1 MDTYTNCIQKE
12 LKRARLVP
20 ITYLNHAGST
30 IALFRADMLEAGV
43 KQAIGRCLVANAID
57 TGQINGHTRAVV
69 IHGAGNTVSAV
80 KSGIDELGL
89 GVRVIA
95 VIYRET
101 SPHIWQRLK
110 HQGIEVVAE
119 TPRIDGRGGRLE
131 TVSQLCETNHGYVL
145 LEQHETEL
153 IVDIQR
159 KTFGVRIAEE
169 VETTHFVAGV
179 GTGGTLF
186 GIGQALRDINQQT
199 QLIGVEG
206 IGSTL
211 TLWHTYL
218 RVPDQ
223 SFNVQK
229 LAIEVALEKYK
240 AAGMLTELICHP
252 NNESNEWFEIN
263 IDFPDTITGTV
274 GIEGLGVGDP
284 TQMIMNHLPMLNSC
298 RIVTDEQMRQ
308 GQQALETH
316 GILAFESAGA
326 NFFAAMQLAEEL
338 QRQNQHG
345 VITTIVT
352 ARAGGQ

>member
-1 MDTYTNCIQKE
+1 MDAYTNCIQKE

-30 IALFRADMLEAGV
+30 IALFRADMFEAGV

-57 TGQINGHTRAVV
+57 TGQINGHTCAVV

-80 KSGIDELGL
+80 KAGIDELGL
-89 GVRVIA
+89 CVKVVA

-101 SPHIWQRLK
+101 SPHIWQRLER
-110 HQGIEVVAE
+110 HGIEVVAE
-119 TPRIDGRGGRLE
+119 TPRTNGRGGRIE

-159 KTFGVRIAEE
+159 KTFGLRIAEE
-169 VETTHFVAGV
+169 VRSTHFVAGV

-186 GIGQALRDINQQT
+186 GIGQALRDTNQKT

-206 IGSTL
+206 VGSTL
-211 TLWHTYL
+211 TLWHAYL
-218 RVPDQ
+218 HVSDQ
-223 SFNVQK
+223 NFNVK
-229 LAIEVALEKYK
+229 KRAIEIALKKYRT
-240 AAGMLTELICHP
+240 AGMLTELICHP
-252 NNESNEWFEIN
+252 NNEPDEWFEIN

-284 TQMIMNHLPMLNSC
+284 TQMIMNRLPTLNSC

-338 QRQNQHG
+338 QQQNQHG
-345 VITTIVT
+345 VITTVVT
-352 ARAGGQ
+352 AMAGGQ